1 MATGGTSRTALDDFE
16 RDNCSRGAG
25 IEKSSSSCPEGGE
38 ESCRNCEGFVRVGMT
53 CRVSKQM
60 LMCGSERFHRR
71 FSSIDYDARKGFR
84 KGEFRG
90 EISETLTALAF
101 VFGAAG
107 NRRARLI
114 AACVV
119 RVSLNKP
126 HYAG

>member
-1 MATGGTSRTALDDFE
+1 MATGGTSRTALD
-16 RDNCSRGAG
+16 CSRGAG

-71 FSSIDYDARKGFR
+71 FSSIDYDARRGFR
-84 KGEFRG
+84 KGEFQG
-90 EISETLTALAF
+90 DFSETLTALAL
-101 VFGAAG
+101 VFSAAV

-114 AACVV
+114 LSVF
-119 RVSLNKP
+119 RVSDNEGSVDRHKNMKL
-126 HYAG
+126 